1 MNEPLLHLGD
11 AGAALWLEGELYQGP
26 LADLA
31 SRLQGRPARVFVP
44 SQHVF
49 LARVEVPPGNRQ
61 KLLRAVPYTLEDHLA
76 EDVERLH
83 FAVGERDETGRLA
96 VAVVA
101 RRDMDRWIAAL
112 NDAGILYRAMHPDL
126 FLLPLEAGGWS
137 VTTLE
142 GIARV
147 RSGPADGFA
156 GDQDNLTELLRLRLR
171 EQGEPPARLDLWLC
185 PDPIALGDLGAAI
198 PVHTHRCPH
207 LLALG
212 ADGTPLDGAIDLAQG
227 DYSPS
232 QRWSRLWRP
241 WRLAAGLA
249 AAWVIVHL
257 GLLAWDNARLA
268 REQAALRER
277 IEAVYRQAFP
287 DARKVVN
294 PRVQMTRRLE
304 RLKQG
309 GSQTGDF
316 LALLGRVAP
325 FLAADG
331 VEIASVRYKQG
342 TLDVEVRVPSLAA
355 LDRLKGRLEKEA
367 QVVAEIQSAAAREG
381 KVQGRLHI
389 EARA

>member
-1 MNEPLLHLGD
+1 MNEPLLHLAD
-11 AGAALWLEGELYQGP
+11 GAPALWSDGELHQAP
-26 LADLA
+26 LEDLA
-31 SRLQGRPARVFVP
+31 ARLQGRPARVFVP
-44 SQHVF
+44 TQHVF

-61 KLLRAVPYTLEDHLA
+61 KLLRAVPFALEEHLA
-76 EDVERLH
+76 EDVDRLH
-83 FAVGERDETGRLA
+83 FAVGERDEAGRLA

-112 NDAGILYRAMHPDL
+112 NQAGILYRAIHPDL
-126 FLLPLEAGGWS
+126 FLLPLEGGGWS
-137 VTTLE
+137 LTTRD
-142 GIARV
+142 GIARI
-147 RSGPADGFA
+147 RTGPADGFA
-156 GDQDNLTELLRLRLR
+156 GDQENLTELLRLRLR
-171 EQGEPPARLDLWLC
+171 EAHEPPARLDLWLC
-185 PDPIALGDLGAAI
+185 PDPIALGDLGVAI
-198 PVHTHRCPH
+198 PVHTHRCRH
-207 LLALG
+207 LLEAG
-212 ADGTPLDGAIDLAQG
+212 ANQETLAGAIDLAQG

-232 QRWSRLWRP
+232 RRWSRLWRP

-249 AAWVIVHL
+249 AAWVVVHL

-268 REQAALRER
+268 REQAELRAR

-304 RLKQG
+304 RLKRGGRQG
-309 GSQTGDF
+309 GDF

-325 FLAADG
+325 LLAADG

-355 LDRLKGRLEKEA
+355 LDRLEGRLEKEA
-367 QVVAEIQSAAAREG
+367 RVAVEIQSAAAREG

-389 EARA
+389 EGRA